1 MFDIGGSMKDAKTAV
16 VLGGYGL
23 IGSACAAALQRRG
36 FVVTGVGR
44 SRRAAIRSNTGIEWV
59 ILEFAEATTADWREV
74 FAGADVIVNASGAL
88 QEGVHDKLARFHTDA
103 IAAMIPAAEKA
114 GARFIQISAA
124 GASESAATSFF
135 RTKALGDHL
144 LTQSVLDWCILRPV
158 LVISPQAYGGTALL
172 RASAAMPMVGL
183 LISPEAPVQTVSVTD
198 VATAV
203 ADAAE
208 GKIKSG
214 TIADL
219 TEERPQ
225 TLQELTTSL
234 RAWQGYPPWRWT
246 IRMPSVLARSAG
258 FVADAFGWLGWR
270 SPMRTNALRVLEN
283 GVYGDAEAWRGT
295 GGA

>member
-1 MFDIGGSMKDAKTAV
+1 M
-16 VLGGYGL
+16 
-23 IGSACAAALQRRG
+23 
-36 FVVTGVGR
+36 
-44 SRRAAIRSNTGIEWV
+44 
-59 ILEFAEATTADWREV
+59 
-74 FAGADVIVNASGAL
+74 
-88 QEGVHDKLARFHTDA
+88 
-103 IAAMIPAAEKA
+103 
-114 GARFIQISAA
+114 
-124 GASESAATSFF
+124 
-135 RTKALGDHL
+135 
-144 LTQSVLDWCILRPV
+144 LDWCILRPV
-158 LVISPQAYGGTALL
+158 LVISRQAYGGTALL

-283 GVYGDAEAWRGT
+283 GVYGDAEAWRGA
-295 GGA
+295 GGQDCRPLLVKPWQRCHPLPRSAGLPACFWCRRSPLPALRSSGSVSYTHLTLPTIYSV